1 MNENETTKDVAEL
14 TDLARRIHAW
24 QERAGLTT
32 ARLIREFRGLGSDR
46 TYRDL
51 RAGRHEGYD
60 REQQLAAYRAVM
72 AQIEARDDGPTAD
85 PVWPDLEAVNLVR
98 DAIVAAMRTNGSNR
112 VVFVTGDSGS
122 GKTTALRWMQD
133 KYGSRIVALEASV
146 VWEDRPGE
154 FLGALLEASGANGLP
169 SSGSQRLARAVDF
182 LRRGRRMV
190 AVDEAQH
197 LGPRCLGTIKTL
209 VNLTPGEWLLLGIP
223 TLRRRLDQADHEEA
237 RQLSTNRLFESVRLG
252 LTDDDVARYLAHVFP
267 TVKKAQIK
275 VGASLVRAAAAK
287 AGNLAFVR
295 DAARQAQAMTP
306 EGEEPTDKIFAEAVL
321 AVSGRR

>member
-1 MNENETTKDVAEL
+1 MNETTMQNDGEL
-14 TDLARRIHAW
+14 TDLAKRIHAW
-24 QERAGLTT
+24 QERCGLTT

-51 RAGRHEGYD
+51 RAGRLEGYD

-72 AQIEARDDGPTAD
+72 AQIEARDDGPAAD
-85 PVWPDLEAVNLVR
+85 PVWPDLEAVQLVR
-98 DAIVAAMRTNGSNR
+98 EATLAAMRTNGSNR
-112 VVFVTGDSGS
+112 VVIVTGDSGS
-122 GKTTALRWMQD
+122 GKTTALRWLQE

-146 VWEDRPGE
+146 VWDDRPGE
-154 FLGALLEASGANGLP
+154 FLGALLEAGGADGLP
-169 SSGSQRLARAVDF
+169 PSGPQRLARAVDF
-182 LRRGRRMV
+182 LRRGRRLA

-209 VNLTPGEWLLLGIP
+209 VNQTPGEWLLLGIP
-223 TLRRRLDQADHEEA
+223 TLRRRLDLAAYEEA
-237 RQLSTNRLFESVRLG
+237 RQLSTNRLAESVRLG
-252 LTDDDVARYLAHVFP
+252 LTADDVARYLAHVFP

-275 VGASLVRAAAAK
+275 VGAALVRDAAAK

-306 EGEEPTDKIFAEAVL
+306 EGEEPTDKIFAEAVM
-321 AVSGRR
+321 AVSARR